1 MNYRKKNTSKRVYVA
16 KWILILKLLGQDH
29 ETGEIDWHEAV
40 RVDNLSFQVCIE
52 ELVTM
57 VNMFQE
63 NGIQHDVYCEK
74 MPEETVEEETV
85 DK

>member
-1 MNYRKKNTSKRVYVA
+1 MTVT

-40 RVDNLSFQVCIE
+40 RVENLSFQTCID

-57 VNMFQE
+57 VNIFQME
-63 NGIQHDVYCEK
+63 GIEHDVYCKE
-74 MPEETVEEETV
+74 MPEETTEKETV

>member
-1 MNYRKKNTSKRVYVA
+1 VG

-40 RVDNLSFQVCIE
+40 RVENLTFQVCIE
-52 ELVTM
+52 ELVSM
-57 VNMFQE
+57 VHMFEE
-63 NGIQHDVYCEK
+63 NSIQHDVYCKE
-74 MPEETVEEETV
+74 MPAKTLEEETV

>member
-1 MNYRKKNTSKRVYVA
+1 MY
-16 KWILILKLLGQDH
+16 KWIFVLKLLGQDH

-40 RVDNLSFQVCIE
+40 RSPPMSFQVCIE
-52 ELVTM
+52 NLVDT

-63 NGIQHDVYCEK
+63 QGIQHDVYCEK
-74 MPEETVEEETV
+74 VMVIKVDEFIENPETE

>member
-1 MNYRKKNTSKRVYVA
+1 VI

-29 ETGEIDWHEAV
+29 ETGEIDWHEAA
-40 RVDNLSFQVCIE
+40 RIENLTFEVCAG
-52 ELVTM
+52 ELVEL

-63 NGIQHDVYCEK
+63 NGIEHDVYCMK
-74 MPEETVEEETV
+74 MPEEQVTEETN